1 MDTLP
6 WLKFQGGEAILSW
19 MPQNSLEDHVV
30 QCVVRFPA
38 QWVDASKF
46 ETALRNSCGPHD
58 AATFEVNFEFPTN
71 CKVMVD
77 AAIRLLSLANQL
89 VSTTRRV
96 RLNFE
101 AGETGTMGYLNR
113 MGFFDHL
120 AAEVEVSPARPAY
133 SAAAIHRGANS
144 ALVEIARINKD
155 ARDEE
160 LPTRLTNALVL
171 SCSSRADGNELKG
184 AAWTIFAELIDNIF
198 AHSRTRLDGYAA
210 LQVYAG
216 GNRLSVAVSDSG
228 LGIME
233 TLRPSLRTE
242 SPKLAGLSDT
252 DLLVEVFR
260 QGLSRHG
267 SDRGCGLKGSAAKA
281 IKFEANLDVRLPTQ
295 RVLLTPARGTYQ
307 PNKAYCYEGLPLMW
321 GTHIAFTFG
330 LRP

>member
-1 MDTLP
+1 
-6 WLKFQGGEAILSW
+6 
-19 MPQNSLEDHVV
+19 
-30 QCVVRFPA
+30 
-38 QWVDASKF
+38 VDASKF
-46 ETALRNSCGPHD
+46 EVALRNCCGPH
-58 AATFEVNFEFPTN
+58 AAGTFEVNFEFPAG

-77 AAIRLLSLANQL
+77 AAIRLLSLVNQL

-101 AGETGTMGYLNR
+101 EGETGTMGYLNR
-113 MGFFDHL
+113 MGFFDYL
-120 AAEVEVSPARPAY
+120 ASDVTVLPARPSY
-133 SAAAIHRGANS
+133 SMAKIYRGGNT

-160 LPTRLTNALVL
+160 LPTRLTNALMR
-171 SCSSRADGNELKG
+171 SCAARADASELEG

-210 LQVYAG
+210 LQVYSG

-228 LGIME
+228 LGILD

-242 SPKLAGLSDT
+242 FPKLAGLSDT

-281 IKFEANLDVRLPTQ
+281 IKFDANLDVRLPNQ
-295 RVLLTPARGTYQ
+295 RVLLTPSRGMYE
-307 PNKAYCYEGLPLMW
+307 PNRAYCYEGLPLIW
-321 GTHIAFTFG
+321 GTHMAFAFG
-330 LRP
+330 LDT